1 MILHISTPEVKELAL
16 KAFPEYRGKKFRVE
30 GLELKAPRSLTSYWS
45 EGCRDYWALVNLSN
59 GRVFHVPENG
69 TPFANSG
76 KSFQIGNLPIGIALV
91 NRSYS
96 GNFESITI
104 SVHPNNLNRMALPS
118 VPELSENEKMVLK
131 YTRSLKSSY
140 AGISNYR
147 FHEANRETGISLSV
161 WEQTKATLIS
171 KGLLNKAGAITESGR
186 NAVQ

>member
-16 KAFPEYRGKKFRVE
+16 KAFPDYRGKKFRVE

-45 EGCRDYWALVNLSN
+45 GGHRDYWALVNLNN
-59 GRVFHVPENG
+59 GKVFHVPENG
-69 TPFANSG
+69 TPFVNRG
-76 KSFQIGNLPIGIALV
+76 KSFQIGCLPVGIALV
-91 NRSYS
+91 HWSKS
-96 GNFESITI
+96 GYFESITI
-104 SVHPNNLNRMALPS
+104 SVHPNNLNRMALPPIS
-118 VPELSENEKMVLK
+118 ELSENEKMVLK

-147 FHEANRETGISLSV
+147 FHEASRETGITLSV
-161 WEQTKATLIS
+161 WEQTKASLIV